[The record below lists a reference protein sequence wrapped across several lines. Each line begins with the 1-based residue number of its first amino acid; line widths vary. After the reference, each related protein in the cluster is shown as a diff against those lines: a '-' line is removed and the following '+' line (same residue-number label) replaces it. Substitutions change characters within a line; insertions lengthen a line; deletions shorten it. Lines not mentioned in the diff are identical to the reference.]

1 MLSKRPVRILASGLA
16 LLAVLSCGDNPTDP
30 VTPPDPPEPPR
41 PASISISPATVE
53 LSALGETVRLTA
65 EIRDQFGS
73 PFQGAQVTWSSSD
86 TAVATVDAGGL
97 VTAVANGEAAVT
109 ATSDEANATVQV
121 SVRQFAASVA
131 VSPETLSLAALG
143 DTARLVAMLRDTGG
157 NDVPGAEVAWST
169 SDPTIAT
176 VDATGLVTA
185 IANGETRV
193 TATSGEVD
201 GTIPVSVRQSAAS
214 LAVSP
219 DPLTLAAPGD
229 TTRLSATVRDAGG
242 SLIESPGVAWSS
254 SDATIV
260 AVDGT
265 GLVTAA
271 GKGEATVTAT
281 SGEAGGT
288 VAVSVRQSA
297 RAVRCVD
304 GRADSYPC
312 EGVDLVGQV
321 SPSGLRPGRPAD
333 DLNDVWG
340 WTDPLTG
347 TEYALVGRNDGLSI
361 VDLSDPSDPRPVA
374 FLSSSTAP
382 SLWRDVKVYADHAY
396 IVADAARGHGVHIL
410 DLTRLR
416 GLDEFT
422 ELRRDARYT
431 RVSSVHNIAI
441 NEETGFAYLVGS
453 ADGGETCGGGLHM
466 VDVSNP
472 TAPRF
477 AGCHAAAG
485 TGFRGT
491 GYTHDVQCVVYRG
504 PDATYAGREICVGS
518 NETHVV
524 VSDVTDKSNPKT
536 LSTGAYPR
544 VGYAHQGWLDE
555 AHRFFYQNDELDE
568 YYNMVPAARTLV
580 WDLADLED
588 PVLVRE
594 HYGPNSA
601 TDHNLYV
608 RGNLIYHSNYNF
620 GIRILDISI
629 RDNPVEL
636 GFFDTVPETDSSEL
650 WGSWSNYPYFESG
663 ILVVTSMREGLFVLR
678 LQR

>member
-1 MLSKRPVRILASGLA
+1 MAEG
-16 LLAVLSCGDNPTDP
+16 
-30 VTPPDPPEPPR
+30 E
-41 PASISISPATVE
+41 ATVTAISGE
-53 LSALGETVRLTA
+53 VSA
-65 EIRDQFGS
+65 GS
-73 PFQGAQVTWSSSD
+73 QVTVLQ
-86 TAVATVDAGGL
+86 TAAEVNIAPDR
-97 VTAVANGEAAVT
+97 
-109 ATSDEANATVQV
+109 V
-121 SVRQFAASVA
+121 SL
-131 VSPETLSLAALG
+131 PALG

-185 IANGETRV
+185 IANGETRVTATSGEVDGTIPVCVRSPPAWPSLQVAIASLGDTVRLSATLQGPRSPDRRGWSVRDSTVVTVVTGLVTAIANGETVV